1 MSVEKSLQ
9 TAPTLNQ
16 MPQAGNP
23 PVGTVTSSFFVAMD
37 ALFIKGNV
45 TGGTVTTASK
55 KLDHAVQLLWFT
67 SIEQRVSI
75 GTMTSDF
82 QASATLVHSL
92 LELHIM
98 TDSAMPGLREALR
111 NNTPIA
117 TIWVIRVG
125 HLGEGK
131 ENTELYSSKFT
142 NCFLESIEEFPDKL
156 ILKARVT
163 GRIDK
168 AAVTGFDLTT
178 MQKAP
183 SGSAASGWD
192 YMFNAPAKP

>member
-9 TAPTLNQ
+9 TAPTLHQ

-23 PVGTVTSSFFVAMD
+23 PVGTVTSSFFVVMD
-37 ALFIKGNV
+37 ALFTKGNV
-45 TGGTVTTASK
+45 TGGHVTTIK
-55 KLDHAVQLLWFT
+55 KTLEHAVQLLWFT

-92 LELHIM
+92 LEMHIM
-98 TDSAMPGLREALR
+98 TDSAMPVLRQNLR
-111 NNTPIA
+111 NNTPIKE
-117 TIWVIRVG
+117 IWIIRVG
-125 HLGEGK
+125 HMGDKK
-131 ENTELYSSKFT
+131 ENMELYSSKFT

-163 GRIDK
+163 GRFDA
-168 AAVTGFDLTT
+168 AAVTGFDGTGT
-178 MQKAP
+178 P
-183 SGSAASGWD
+183 SGNTAGGWD
-192 YMFNAPAKP
+192 YTLNAPTAPK